1 MSLRIAIVAG
11 EASGDLLASAL
22 IRALQVR
29 RPDLHFEGIAG
40 PQMIAAGCECLYP
53 LERLSVMGLTEAL
66 GRYLELL
73 PVRARLKKRWLAE
86 PPALFIGVDAPD
98 FNLSLEEGLRKAGI
112 TTAHYVSPSVWAWR
126 RYRIRKIARAV
137 DRMLTLFPFEADFY
151 REHDVPVSFVGHPLT
166 DIIPVDT
173 NQDAVRRALNLPAEG
188 EYIALL
194 PGSRSHELDYLAGPM
209 VGTARWLTEHRP
221 GIAFIAPMINTDMR
235 ARFQRVLEQHGQGLD
250 IRLIDGQSREAMT
263 AADGVLLASGTAT
276 LEAMLLNRPMVVA
289 YRLHPLSFQIMKA
302 LFSVRHIA
310 LPNLLAGKQLIPE
323 LLQSEATP
331 ERLGAALL
339 ELLENDEQRLKL
351 SDEFSG
357 IRASLGNDAA
367 ARAADAI
374 LELLPS

>member
-1 MSLRIAIVAG
+1 MAPCIAIVAG

-22 IRALQVR
+22 IRALKVH
-29 RPDLHFEGIAG
+29 RPNLRFEGIAG

-73 PVRARLKKRWLAE
+73 PVRTRLKKRWLAE

-98 FNLSLEEGLRKAGI
+98 FNLSLEEGLRKGGI

-137 DRMLTLFPFEADFY
+137 DRMLTLFPFETNFY
-151 REHDVPVSFVGHPLT
+151 REHDVPVRFVGHPLT
-166 DIIPVDT
+166 DIIPANTDR
-173 NQDAVRRALNLPAEG
+173 DAARHALNLPITG

-194 PGSRSHELDYLAGPM
+194 PGSRGHELDYLAGPM
-209 VGTARWLTEHRP
+209 VGAARWLTKHRP
-221 GIAFIAPMINTDMR
+221 GVAFIVPMINADMR
-235 ARFQRVLEQHGQGLD
+235 ERFQRVLEQQGQGLD
-250 IRLIDGQSREAMT
+250 IRIIDGQSREAMA

-289 YRLHPLSFQIMKA
+289 YRLHPVSFRIMKA
-302 LFSVRHIA
+302 LFSVRYIA
-310 LPNLLAGKQLIPE
+310 LPNLLAGKQLVPE
-323 LLQSEATP
+323 FLQSEATP
-331 ERLGAALL
+331 EHLGAALL
-339 ELLENDEQRLKL
+339 ELLEDNEKRQQLCH
-351 SDEFSG
+351 EFSR
-357 IRASLGNDAA
+357 IRTSLGNDAS

>member
-1 MSLRIAIVAG
+1 MAPRIAIVAG

-22 IRALQVR
+22 IRALKER
-29 RPDLHFEGIAG
+29 RPDLCFEGIAG

-73 PVRARLKKRWLAE
+73 PVRARLKKRWLAN

-98 FNLSLEEGLRKAGI
+98 FNLSLEEGLHKGGI

-151 REHDVPVSFVGHPLT
+151 REHDVPVSFVGHPLS
-166 DIIPVDT
+166 DIIPADT
-173 NQDAVRRALNLPAEG
+173 DRDKARGVLNLPTEG

-194 PGSRSHELDYLAGPM
+194 PGSRGQELDYLAEPM
-209 VGTARWLTEHRP
+209 VGAARWLNERRP
-221 GIAFIAPMINTDMR
+221 DITFIAPMINADMQ
-235 ARFQRVLEQHGQGLD
+235 ARFQQVLAQQGQGLD
-250 IRLIDGQSREAMT
+250 IRIIDGQSRTVMA
-263 AADGVLLASGTAT
+263 AADAILLASGTAT

-289 YRLHPLSFQIMKA
+289 YRMHPVSFHIMKA
-302 LFSVRHIA
+302 LFSVNNIA
-310 LPNLLAGKQLIPE
+310 LPNLLAGKQLVPE

-339 ELLENDEQRLKL
+339 ELLENDDQRQQL
-351 SDEFSG
+351 SDEFSH
-357 IRASLGNDAA
+357 IRTTLGNDAG
-367 ARAADAI
+367 ARAAEAI